1 MHKTKLRLIILT
13 LVTFLF
19 MLHISSAA
27 EPLKLQDV
35 GIKLKA
41 LGLMVGDP
49 DGSMRF
55 QDKITRAEFATVSIK
70 LMGKETLAA
79 SRKGPTK
86 FKDVPKDH
94 WATGFINVASD
105 SKLINGY
112 EDGTFKHDNTITYG
126 EALTILVNT
135 LGHGN
140 DVSPEDW
147 PNNFVQ
153 KAEQIG
159 LTSGLKLDPSKPMTR
174 GDVAILLNNSLTIP
188 VKK

>member
-1 MHKTKLRLIILT
+1 MITTKKRILLLT
-13 LVTFLF
+13 LILLIFT
-19 MLHISSAA
+19 LHISSAA
-27 EPLKLQDV
+27 EPMKLQDV

-49 DGSMRF
+49 DGNMRF
-55 QDKITRAEFATVSIK
+55 KDKIIRAEFATVSIK
-70 LMGKETLAA
+70 LIGKESSAA
-79 SRKGPTK
+79 SRKGATK
-86 FKDVPKDH
+86 FQDVPKDH

-112 EDGTFKHDNTITYG
+112 EDGTFRHGNNITYG
-126 EALTILVNT
+126 EALTILVNA
-135 LGHGN
+135 LGYGK
-140 DVSPEDW
+140 DVPAGDW

-153 KAEQIG
+153 KAGQIG
-159 LTSGLKLDPSKPMTR
+159 LTKDVKLDPSTPVTR